1 MIIRI
6 VKMTF
11 EHDKTDTFVSVF
23 RRAQPLIEAFP
34 GCKGVDLCQDVV
46 QPSVFMTISIWESL
60 EALDHYRDSELFKS
74 TWSETKKLFSERP
87 EAWSVN
93 KIL

>member
-11 EHDKTDTFVSVF
+11 VHDKTHQFVQIFSQ
-23 RRAQPLIEAFP
+23 AQKKIEAFP
-34 GCKGVDLCQDVV
+34 GCKGVDLCQDMI
-46 QPSVFMTISIWESL
+46 QSNVFLTISVWDSVESL
-60 EALDHYRDSELFKS
+60 NQYRDSELFKT

-93 KIL
+93 KLM